1 MPKIVIISSS
11 IRPDRKSHRV
21 ALYFENYM
29 VDNHLAE
36 AEILDLQKC
45 NFPIFDEPLEQ
56 QKVPNLQALEFAE
69 KIESAEGIIIVT
81 PEYNGSIPA
90 SLKNAIDLLYEEWR
104 HKPIALVT
112 VSAGPFGGSQAMV
125 ALQFILWK
133 MKAWTIPEMF
143 SVPNVTE
150 TYSELGVPKDKT
162 ASDKLASIFIKEL
175 LWCVKADKAKL

>member
-1 MPKIVIISSS
+1 MPKIIIVSSS
-11 IRPDRKSHRV
+11 IRPDRNSHRV
-21 ALYFENYM
+21 ALYFENYL
-29 VDNHLAE
+29 VHNHLAD

-45 NFPIFDEPLEQ
+45 NFPIFNEPLKH

-104 HKPIALVT
+104 HKPIAIAT

-143 SVPNVTE
+143 SVPNVTD
-150 TYSELGVPKDKT
+150 TYSELGVPKDKEM
-162 ASDKLASIFIKEL
+162 SDKLASVFIKEL
-175 LWCVKADKAKL
+175 LWCVEADMAE